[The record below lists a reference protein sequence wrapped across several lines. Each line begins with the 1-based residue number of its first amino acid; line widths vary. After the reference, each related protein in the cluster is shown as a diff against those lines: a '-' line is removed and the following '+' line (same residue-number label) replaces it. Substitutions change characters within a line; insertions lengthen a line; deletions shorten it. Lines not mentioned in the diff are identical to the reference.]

1 MSAWRYKWCMACMNT
16 WGRGGG
22 QRPST
27 AVLLLALLLLAL
39 LLGFV
44 QQHLQLGRGASWGET
59 PHPPPSAALG
69 PLRGAAAQA
78 NKAPGAPSP
87 CIYSE
92 PIVLPQVRALALSEA
107 APRPAISQISPTQKQ
122 LRGVGPKLPVV
133 PRPRTTPRPH
143 PCARDTTGGAHP
155 RTCPCG
161 TQPGVSITIIKWVR

>member
-1 MSAWRYKWCMACMNT
+1 MACMNT

-78 NKAPGAPSP
+78 NKAPEAPSP

-133 PRPRTTPRPH
+133 PRPEQRHGPTPVPETPQEVPTH
-143 PCARDTTGGAHP
+143 AHAHAALSL
-155 RTCPCG
+155 G
-161 TQPGVSITIIKWVR
+161 LVSQLLNGLDNPGVKR